1 MSFRGECRNKLRY
14 FGRRPRFE
22 AELEDEIR
30 FHLETRA
37 AELEQAGLSR
47 TDALMQARREFGPVA
62 RASDGSRSAWQFR
75 WIEDLGA
82 DLRFAL
88 RAFRRTPGFALTAV
102 LSLALGIGANSAIFT
117 ALDAVLWKPL
127 PVSRPQSLVILS
139 ATREGRRNTGD
150 FELALAD
157 RLQRAGV
164 FPDIVVIGADGLSFS
179 AGDRAERIVGQ
190 TVSPNFFD
198 FVGVPL
204 ILGRGFTR
212 SVDAGPWVPEVVLS
226 YRFWQRRFG

>member
-102 LSLALGIGANSAIFT
+102 LSLALGIGANSTIFT

-127 PVSRPQSLVILS
+127 PVADPQTLVNLSVSRANGPNETDLPFAFVPQL
-139 ATREGRRNTGD
+139 
-150 FELALAD
+150 
-157 RLQRAGV
+157 
-164 FPDIVVIGADGLSFS
+164 
-179 AGDRAERIVGQ
+179 
-190 TVSPNFFD
+190 
-198 FVGVPL
+198 
-204 ILGRGFTR
+204 
-212 SVDAGPWVPEVVLS
+212 
-226 YRFWQRRFG
+226 